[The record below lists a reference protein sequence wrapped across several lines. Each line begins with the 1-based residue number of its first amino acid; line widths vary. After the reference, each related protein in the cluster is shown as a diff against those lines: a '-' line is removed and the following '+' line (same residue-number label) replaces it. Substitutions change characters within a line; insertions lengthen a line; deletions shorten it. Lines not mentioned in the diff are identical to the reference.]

1 MIKEVENMR
10 NYDLMRFIVVVLQLT
25 LPESIF
31 LAMRTI
37 FPSDKKSRILRLTK
51 PIFNS
56 LGI

>member
-1 MIKEVENMR
+1 MR

-25 LPESIF
+25 LPESMF
-31 LAMRTI
+31 LATRTI
-37 FPSDKKSRILRLTK
+37 FPSDRKSRILRLTK